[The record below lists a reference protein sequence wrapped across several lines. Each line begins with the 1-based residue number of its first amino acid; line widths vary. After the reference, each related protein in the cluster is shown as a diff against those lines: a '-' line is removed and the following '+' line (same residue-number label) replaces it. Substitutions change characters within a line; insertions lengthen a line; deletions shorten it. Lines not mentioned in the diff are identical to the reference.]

1 MEMMPKVLIL
11 EDDIVIA
18 NQMWEIFELS
28 DFEVVGIS
36 QTCEE
41 AIDLFMKSK
50 PDLLVCC
57 IYLNNGQVAIN
68 FVEEARE
75 VKNVPVIYVSSHDD
89 EETLNRAMDNAPSSY
104 ITKPFTEKQL
114 FVAAKCAVH
123 RCRCYQGV
131 DRNLEPTGREME
143 IIRQLAHGLST
154 KEIANKLSISY
165 ETVKSHR
172 KNIYKKFSVS
182 SGTEAVALAYQFQWL
197 S

>member
-1 MEMMPKVLIL
+1 MEVLPKVLIL
-11 EDDIVIA
+11 EDDAALA
-18 NQMWEIFELS
+18 NQMRETLELS

-36 QTCEE
+36 QTCRE
-41 AIDLFMKSK
+41 AFDLFMVSK

-57 IYLNNGQVAIN
+57 IYLDNGEVAIN
-68 FVEEARE
+68 FVEQAHEI
-75 VKNVPVIYVSSHDD
+75 KNVPVIYVSAHDD

-114 FVAAKCAVH
+114 LVAAKCAVH
-123 RCRCYQGV
+123 RCRCFQGV
-131 DRNLEPTGREME
+131 ENSAEPTSREME